1 MRAVIADVLVVAGL
15 LVVTIGVY
23 GVARWRD
30 VFLQLHAASKAGFL
44 GVALLLA
51 AAAVEG
57 DGATV
62 ARAVLAIALLGL
74 TSPVGAH
81 AIARAA
87 ARRRAELRRGR
98 RD

>member
-1 MRAVIADVLVVAGL
+1 MRSLIADILVVAGL
-15 LVVTIGVY
+15 IVVTIGVY

-30 VFLQLHAASKAGFL
+30 VFLQLHAASKAGVL

-57 DGATV
+57 DRATA
-62 ARAVLAIALLGL
+62 ARSLLAIALIGV
-74 TSPVGAH
+74 TAPVGSH

-87 ARRRAELRRGR
+87 ARRRAQERRER
-98 RD
+98 AR

>member
-15 LVVTIGVY
+15 VVVTIGVY

-30 VFLQLHAASKAGFL
+30 PLLQSHAASKAGFL
-44 GVALLLA
+44 GIALLLA
-51 AAAVEG
+51 AAAITG
-57 DGATV
+57 DGATT

-87 ARRRAELRRGR
+87 ARRRGRPVR
-98 RD
+98 RDE